1 MLEFF
6 HLKKDIPFMRY
17 GRVTTIISLVTF
29 IIAVWALAAKGLNLG
44 VDFTGGTVLEVS
56 YPEVAQIDHV
66 RAAVEGLG
74 YKEVAVQN
82 FGSARDVLI
91 RLPTKENVSG
101 AQLSETVMTALKTAT
116 PGVELKRVEFIGP
129 QVGKELYDNGAL
141 ALLVVSLGI
150 MAYLALRFQWK
161 FALAAIIANMH
172 DVVIILG
179 CFALFQW
186 EFNLTVL
193 AGVLAILGYSVNESV
208 VVFDR
213 IRENLRKM
221 RKAAIPDIIDNAITT
236 TMSRTVITHAM
247 TQMMVLSMLFFGGEA
262 LHYFAVALTIGILFG
277 IYSSVLVASPIV
289 LFLGVSRDDFIKQPK
304 PEAGAMV

>member
-1 MLEFF
+1 MIEFF

-17 GRVTTIISLVTF
+17 GRVTTTISLITF
-29 IIAVWALAAKGLNLG
+29 IVAVWALAAKGLNLG

-56 YPEVAQIDHV
+56 YPQAAQIDRV
-66 RAAVEGLG
+66 RSAVEHLG

-91 RLPTKENVSG
+91 RLPAKQRASG
-101 AQLSETVMTALKTAT
+101 AQLSEQVMGTLKAET
-116 PGVELKRVEFIGP
+116 PQVELKRVEFIGP

-141 ALLVVSLGI
+141 ALLVVSIGI

-161 FALAAIIANMH
+161 FALAGIIANMH

-186 EFNLTVL
+186 EFSLTVL
-193 AGVLAILGYSVNESV
+193 AGVLAVLGYSVNESV

-221 RKAAIPDIIDNAITT
+221 RKTEIPAIIDNAITA

-247 TQMMVLSMLFFGGEA
+247 TQMMVLAMLFLGGEA

-289 LFLGVSRDDFIKQPK
+289 LFLGVSREDFIKPAKQ
-304 PEAGAMV
+304 EAEAMV

>member
-1 MLEFF
+1 MIEFF

-17 GRVTTIISLVTF
+17 GRVTTTISLITF
-29 IIAVWALAAKGLNLG
+29 IVAVWALAAKGLNLG

-56 YPEVAQIDHV
+56 YPQAAQIDRV
-66 RAAVEGLG
+66 RSAVEHLG

-91 RLPTKENVSG
+91 RLPAKQRASG
-101 AQLSETVMTALKTAT
+101 AQLSEQVMGALKAET
-116 PGVELKRVEFIGP
+116 PQVELKRVEFIGP

-141 ALLVVSLGI
+141 ALLVVSIGI

-161 FALAAIIANMH
+161 FALAGIIANMH

-186 EFNLTVL
+186 EFSLTVL
-193 AGVLAILGYSVNESV
+193 AGVLAVLGYSVNESV

-221 RKAAIPDIIDNAITT
+221 RKTEIPAIIDNAITA

-247 TQMMVLSMLFFGGEA
+247 TQMMVLAMLFLGGEA

-289 LFLGVSRDDFIKQPK
+289 LFLGVSREDFIKPAKQ
-304 PEAGAMV
+304 EAEAMV